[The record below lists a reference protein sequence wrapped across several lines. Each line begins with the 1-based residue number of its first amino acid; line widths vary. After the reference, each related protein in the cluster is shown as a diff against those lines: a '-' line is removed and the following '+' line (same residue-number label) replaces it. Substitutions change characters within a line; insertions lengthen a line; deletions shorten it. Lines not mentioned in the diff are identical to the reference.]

1 MSQERS
7 KISLRSG
14 GKRKARPAI
23 SAPRQISAPI
33 PQDDVPSRA
42 ATGPSIAN
50 MTPLPRPRP
59 PPQSS
64 GKQTADLVKRRYSR
78 FGDIPA
84 NFDPTANPMP
94 ALPNLDKYQ
103 QPQDRRPPPS
113 RGGEG
118 GGRTGG
124 APQVDVRALRDPNFV
139 SDNYVADILS
149 EATEDD
155 IRDFEVSLRKLGE
168 RAAADLQLN
177 VYQNRTQFIKISKEA
192 EKLKGEMR
200 TLKNLMSE
208 LKMNTTA
215 LRAASGNSAETPA
228 FSDGFSTGLSKRDKR
243 SSVADRTVLWSS
255 QMQALYKNVEGSQK
269 FLPNSQGR
277 HVVQNAGPW
286 IELDNATYKSRRAMQ
301 IFLLNDHLLI
311 ASRKKRKADGPGAA
325 DSRGVPITKLVADRC
340 WHLLDVEVVDMAGTS
355 ESSSGRNKLADAIM
369 VRGGGQNESFIY
381 RTEKPEDPEKS
392 TLILNIR
399 KTVEELRRNLQS
411 EREATNKAKETINYF
426 ASRDPGL
433 LQKTE
438 LLETLSD
445 IKDMLIEVDGK
456 QQNLRWVESQMD
468 ELDINIALQQI
479 EPAVVRIEKL
489 KSLAYGLKNNA
500 IAQDFISF
508 KVDERCTKL
517 AALVIRELISTHN
530 DQRKTKRNVTWL
542 TRLGFEDRARE
553 AYLEA
558 RSSVIQKRSRQC
570 IFQGDLHLYIWEI
583 SFVYF
588 TIIRNTVSCFQACF
602 PPPMMSA
609 CVKWAKEEVDAF
621 NAILAR
627 QLSSAEEGNEVWMQ
641 CMNRAKE
648 HAKMLFEVGLDFRN
662 LVGQTVRTSTPTASS
677 PLASQSQTT
686 TCAGPPLLQSAS
698 DLRPFWKPIYP
709 GQTAIVQSRDQEM
722 DTNMEDVG
730 RAPPAEQLASTTLEP
745 ATIPTLDGWIESLM
759 NCKQLAEVDVQRLC
773 EKAREVLQEESNVQ
787 PVKCPVT
794 VCGDIHGQFHD
805 LMELFKIG
813 GPNPD
818 TNYLFMG
825 DYVDRGYYSVETVTL
840 LVALKIRYP
849 QRITILRGNHESR
862 QITQVY
868 GFYDECLRKYGN
880 ANVWKYFTDLFDY
893 LPLTALI
900 DNQIFCLHGGLS
912 PSIDTLDNIRALD
925 RIQEVP
931 HEGPM
936 CDLLWSDPDDRCGWG
951 ISPRGAGYTFG
962 QDISEAFNHNNGLTL
977 IARAHQLVMDG
988 YNWSQ
993 DRNVVTI
1000 FSAPNYCYRCGN
1012 QAAIMEI
1019 DEHLKY
1025 TFLQFDPC
1033 PRAGEPMVSRRTPDY
1048 FL

>member
-1 MSQERS
+1 MSEERS

-14 GKRKARPAI
+14 TKRKGRPKI
-23 SAPRQISAPI
+23 SAPQQISGPI
-33 PQDDVPSRA
+33 PNDGIPVPRSTGGKPAAGGAAPPPPRQRA
-42 ATGPSIAN
+42 PPATG
-50 MTPLPRPRP
+50 
-59 PPQSS
+59 
-64 GKQTADLVKRRYSR
+64 GKTGDLVKRRYSTR
-78 FGDIPA
+78 FNNLPA
-84 NFDPTANPMP
+84 NFDATAPPIPSVPTF
-94 ALPNLDKYQ
+94 DITKYDQ
-103 QPQDRRPPPS
+103 AVKSRSPPS
-113 RGGEG
+113 RGE
-118 GGRTGG
+118 G
-124 APQVDVRALRDPNFV
+124 APVGPASGATPTVDPKALRDPRLV
-139 SDNYVADILS
+139 PDQYVANILS
-149 EATEDD
+149 EATEDE
-155 IRDFEVSLRKLGE
+155 IREYEATLQKLKA
-168 RAAADLQLN
+168 RASTDLQQN

-192 EKLKGEMR
+192 EKLKAEMR
-200 TLKNLMSE
+200 SLRNLFKE
-208 LKMNTTA
+208 LEMNTNA
-215 LRAASGNSAETPA
+215 LRTTSSSNNSSG
-228 FSDGFSTGLSKRDKR
+228 DFSTGLSKRDKR
-243 SSVADRTVLWSS
+243 SSIMDRTALWAS
-255 QMQALYKNVEGSQK
+255 QMQALYKSVEGSQK
-269 FLPNSQGR
+269 FLPTSMGR

-286 IELDNATYKSRRAMQ
+286 IELDNATYRSRRSMQ
-301 IFLLNDHLLI
+301 LYLLNDHLLV
-311 ASRKKRKADGPGAA
+311 ASRKKRKMDNPNDPRGPA
-325 DSRGVPITKLVADRC
+325 TKLVADRC
-340 WHLLDVEVVDMAGTS
+340 WPLLDIELVDMAATT
-355 ESSSGRNKLADAIM
+355 ESYSGRNKLADAIM
-369 VRGGGQNESFIY
+369 IRGVGQESFIY
-381 RTEKPEDPEKS
+381 RTEKPEDPEKA
-392 TLILNIR
+392 TLLLNIR
-399 KTVEELRRNLQS
+399 KAVEELRKNLQS
-411 EREATNKAKETINYF
+411 EMEANNKAKETINYF

-433 LQKTE
+433 LQKAE

-456 QQNLRWVESQMD
+456 QQNLRWVEGQMD
-468 ELDINIALQQI
+468 ELDIDIALQRFDL
-479 EPAVVRIEKL
+479 AVDRVEKL
-489 KSLAYGLKNNA
+489 KNLARGLKNNA
-500 IAQDFISF
+500 IAQDFINF
-508 KVDERCTKL
+508 KVEERCLRL
-517 AALVIRELISTHN
+517 ASLVTRELVDTHGE
-530 DQRKTKRNVTWL
+530 QQKTKRNVSWL
-542 TRLGFEDRARE
+542 NRLGFEDRARE

-558 RSSVIQKRSRQC
+558 RSDLIQKRSRQC
-570 IFQGDLHLYIWEI
+570 IFQGDLHVYIWQL
-583 SFVYF
+583 SFAYF
-588 TIIRNTVSCFQACF
+588 SIIRNTVGCFQGCF
-602 PPPMMSA
+602 PQAMMSA

-621 NAILAR
+621 NVILAR
-627 QLSSAEEGNEVWMQ
+627 QLSSTERDGPVWKE
-641 CMNRAKE
+641 CMERAKT
-648 HAKMLFEVGLDFRN
+648 HARMLEEVQLDFKD
-662 LVGQTVRTSTPTASS
+662 LVG
-677 PLASQSQTT
+677 
-686 TCAGPPLLQSAS
+686 
-698 DLRPFWKPIYP
+698 
-709 GQTAIVQSRDQEM
+709 RD
-722 DTNMEDVG
+722 DVG
-730 RAPPAEQLASTTLEP
+730 RVPTELAPMPASEP
-745 ATIPTLDGWIESLM
+745 TTIPTLDGWIESLM
-759 NCKQLAEVDVQRLC
+759 SCKQLAEPDVQRLC
-773 EKAREVLQEESNVQ
+773 EKAREVLQDESNVQ

-880 ANVWKYFTDLFDY
+880 ANVWKFFTDLFDY

-977 IARAHQLVMDG
+977 IARAHQLVMEG

-1033 PRAGEPMVSRRTPDY
+1033 PRAGEPMVSRRK
-1048 FL
+1048 